1 VVDPDW
7 FVGAGLGVFVHWD
20 HASQQGLE
28 ISWPLVGVGPPG
40 SRQVSIEQYQS
51 SATTFSPTAWDA
63 HALAGLV
70 REAGAHYAVLTA
82 KHHAGYAMWPTRQG
96 DFSIERSRYRGDIV
110 GEFCEA
116 VRSEGLRVG
125 LYFSLADW
133 HHPDYPAFREEDKP
147 YRFGHSPPLTS
158 DEHWAQFLEFMSA
171 QIRELLTD
179 YGRIDVLWFD
189 GGWER
194 PPQMWRGA
202 EIVDMVH
209 ALQPGI
215 LINDRLPGFGD
226 FATPEQF
233 IPSEPP
239 AGRWETCMTMN
250 ESWGY
255 NLDDRNY
262 KSPTQIVD
270 TLRETAS
277 RGGNLLLNVS
287 PRGDGTLPPE
297 QLERL
302 EHLGRWMRAHGES
315 LRERATSS

>member
-1 VVDPDW
+1 
-7 FVGAGLGVFVHWD
+7 VFVHWD

-40 SRQVSIEQYQS
+40 SRHVSIEQYQS
-51 SATTFSPTAWDA
+51 TATTFDPKAWTAP
-63 HALAGLV
+63 ALARIV
-70 REAGAHYAVLTA
+70 RDAGARYAVLTA
-82 KHHAGYAMWPTRQG
+82 KHHAGYAMWPTRQSN
-96 DFSIERSRYRGDIV
+96 FSIERSPYRGDIV

-116 VRSEGLRVG
+116 IRAEGLRVG

-147 YRFGHSPPLTS
+147 YRHGHSPPLPS
-158 DEHWAQFLEFMSA
+158 DTAWARFLEFTSG

-194 PPQMWRGA
+194 PLQMWRGS
-202 EIVDMVH
+202 ELVDIAH
-209 ALQPGI
+209 ALQPEI

-233 IPSEPP
+233 VPAKPP
-239 AGRWETCMTMN
+239 AGLWETCMTMN

-255 NLDDRNY
+255 NPDDRNY
-262 KSPTQIVD
+262 KSPAQIVD
-270 TLRETAS
+270 SLSQVVS

-287 PRGDGTLPPE
+287 PRGDGSLPPE
-297 QLERL
+297 QVERVK
-302 EHLGRWMRAHGES
+302 HLGRWMRAREET
-315 LRERATSS
+315 ERATS

>member
-1 VVDPDW
+1 
-7 FVGAGLGVFVHWD
+7 VHWD

-40 SRQVSIEQYQS
+40 ARQVSIEQYQS
-51 SATTFSPTAWDA
+51 SATTFDPRAWDGR
-63 HALAGLV
+63 ALAGLV
-70 REAGAHYAVLTA
+70 RETGARYAVLTS
-82 KHHAGYAMWPTRQG
+82 KHHAGYAMWRTRQSE
-96 DFSIERSRYRGDIV
+96 FSIERSPYRGDIV
-110 GEFCEA
+110 AEFCEA
-116 VRSEGLRVG
+116 VRAEGLRVG

-133 HHPDYPAFREEDKP
+133 HHPDYPAFREQDKP
-147 YRFGHSPPLTS
+147 YRFGHSPPLPS
-158 DEHWAQFLEFMSA
+158 DQRWARYLEFMFG

-194 PPQMWRGA
+194 PAERWHGA
-202 EIVDMVH
+202 PLVEMVG

-226 FATPEQF
+226 FATPEQVV
-233 IPSEPP
+233 PPEPL

-250 ESWGY
+250 DSWGY
-255 NLDDRNY
+255 NRDDGNY
-262 KSPTQIVD
+262 KSPAQIVD
-270 TLRETAS
+270 ILRDVVS
-277 RGGNLLLNVS
+277 RGGNLLLNVN

-302 EHLGRWMRAHGES
+302 EHLGQWMRVHGDS
-315 LRERATSS
+315 IHDIKPVRG